1 MRTRQDLLTAIVLT
15 STVLAAPGRAVAGVQ
30 CGQTKSTRVEVS
42 VHSTPP
48 QFSTASGWA
57 LGPTIA
63 KLPLGATLQVC
74 DSSEIGFPGGRKV
87 WLRIEFDLSGQ
98 PSEGWIYGVGTLLS
112 AGPVRPP
119 VHAGLLSFFTP
130 EVAYAQGPESGVAPD
145 DGLPGTPSRWPF
157 YAWAFSAIC
166 LGMMAKSAFDWVQQA
181 GGIVARDLLLRSV
194 PALLVSPMV
203 FLSLSQLAN
212 VQFAADGQAFIVSL
226 CTAFQSGFFW
236 QTVLVRTASQGAQS
250 TVGLVPA
257 VRATAVSPA
266 LGNLGHG

>member
-1 MRTRQDLLTAIVLT
+1 
-15 STVLAAPGRAVAGVQ
+15 
-30 CGQTKSTRVEVS
+30 VS

-48 QFSTASGWA
+48 QFSTASGWE

-63 KLPLGATLQVC
+63 KLPLGTTIHVC
-74 DSSEIGFPGGRKV
+74 DSREIGFPGSHKV
-87 WLRIEFDLSGQ
+87 WLLIHFDLPGQ
-98 PSEGWIYGVGTLLS
+98 TLDGWIYGEGTLLS
-112 AGPVRPP
+112 AGSGRPRI
-119 VHAGLLSFFTP
+119 HAGLLSFFTP
-130 EVAYAQGPESGVAPD
+130 ELAYAEAPESAAAPD
-145 DGLPGTPSRWPF
+145 EGLPGTPSRWPY

-166 LGMMAKSAFDWVQQA
+166 LGMMAKSAFDWIQQA

-257 VRATAVSPA
+257 ARSTAVSPA
-266 LGNLGHG
+266 LGNLSHG